1 MRVLLVEDEEFLAEM
16 IAEGLRRDA
25 VAVDVA
31 HDGREALDKLRFGA
45 YDVLV
50 LDRDLP
56 VLHGDEVCRRVVR
69 QRLLTRILMLT
80 AAGDVRDR
88 VAGLG
93 LGADDYLT
101 KPFAYDELLARVL
114 ALGRRAHP
122 ALPPVLERA
131 GLVLDTARRQV
142 SRDGRYLALS
152 RKEFAV
158 LETLLRADGAVV
170 SGEDLI
176 EQVWEEDTSYRTNA
190 VRVTLS
196 KLRAK
201 LGDPPVIETVQ
212 GAGYRLGAG
221 PETGAE
227 TGAGAGPG
235 AAPDSL
241 PSALPAPG
249 APGTALDS
257 PGAAPDSSGA
267 VADSSMPARP
277 RPDPDG
283 AAR

>member
-1 MRVLLVEDEEFLAEM
+1 MRVLVVEDEEFLREM

-25 VAVDVA
+25 LAVDEA
-31 HDGREALDKLRFGA
+31 GDGLEALRRLRLGE

-56 VLHGDEVCRRVVR
+56 GLHGDEVCRQVVR
-69 QRLLTRILMLT
+69 ERLLTRVLMLT
-80 AAGDVRDR
+80 ASAAVRDR
-88 VAGLG
+88 VEGLG

-114 ALGRRAHP
+114 ALGRRARP

-131 GLVLDTARRQV
+131 GVTVDTARRAA
-142 SRDGRYLALS
+142 SRDGHRLALS

-158 LETLLRADGAVV
+158 LEALLRAGGAVL
-170 SGEDLI
+170 SSDDLI

-201 LGDPPVIETVQ
+201 LGEPAVIETVP
-212 GAGYRLGAG
+212 GAGYRI
-221 PETGAE
+221 T
-227 TGAGAGPG
+227 
-235 AAPDSL
+235 D
-241 PSALPAPG
+241 
-249 APGTALDS
+249 
-257 PGAAPDSSGA
+257 
-267 VADSSMPARP
+267 P
-277 RPDPDG
+277 R
-283 AAR
+283 

>member
-16 IAEGLRRDA
+16 IAVGLRRDA
-25 VAVDVA
+25 LAVDVA
-31 HDGREALDKLRFGA
+31 ADGPTALRKLQFGE

-56 VLHGDEVCRRVVR
+56 GVHGDEVCRRVVR
-69 QRLLTRILMLT
+69 QKLLTRVLMLT
-80 AAGDVRDR
+80 AAGTVRDR

-114 ALGRRAHP
+114 ALGRRARP
-122 ALPPVLERA
+122 ALPPVIERA
-131 GLVLDTARRQV
+131 GVVLDTARRQA
-142 SRDGRYLALS
+142 SRDGRHLSLS

-158 LETLLRADGAVV
+158 LEALLRADGAVV

-201 LGDPPVIETVQ
+201 LGEPGVVETVP
-212 GAGYRLGAG
+212 GAGYRISGV
-221 PETGAE
+221 
-227 TGAGAGPG
+227 
-235 AAPDSL
+235 
-241 PSALPAPG
+241 
-249 APGTALDS
+249 S
-257 PGAAPDSSGA
+257 P
-267 VADSSMPARP
+267 
-277 RPDPDG
+277 
-283 AAR
+283 

>member
-1 MRVLLVEDEEFLAEM
+1 MRVLVVEDEEFLAEM

-25 VAVDVA
+25 IAVDVA
-31 HDGREALDKLRFGA
+31 PDGRTALRKLGLGE

-56 VLHGDEVCRRVVR
+56 GLHGDDVCREVVGR
-69 QRLLTRILMLT
+69 RLLTRILMLT
-80 AAGDVRDR
+80 ASGTVRDR
-88 VAGLG
+88 VDGLG

-114 ALGRRAHP
+114 ALGRRARP

-158 LETLLRADGAVV
+158 LETLMRADGAVV

-201 LGDPPVIETVQ
+201 LGEPQVIETVP
-212 GAGYRLGAG
+212 GAGYRVGGRA
-221 PETGAE
+221 
-227 TGAGAGPG
+227 
-235 AAPDSL
+235 
-241 PSALPAPG
+241 
-249 APGTALDS
+249 
-257 PGAAPDSSGA
+257 
-267 VADSSMPARP
+267 
-277 RPDPDG
+277 
-283 AAR
+283 

>member
-1 MRVLLVEDEEFLAEM
+1 MRVLVVEDEAFLAEM

-25 VAVDVA
+25 LAVDVA
-31 HDGREALDKLRFGA
+31 ADGLEALRKLRLGE

-56 VLHGDEVCRRVVR
+56 GMHGDEVCRRVVE
-69 QRLLTRILMLT
+69 QRLMTRVLMLT
-80 AAGDVRDR
+80 AAGTVRDR
-88 VAGLG
+88 VEGLG

-114 ALGRRAHP
+114 ALGRRARP

-131 GLVLDTARRQV
+131 GIELDTARRQA
-142 SRDGRYLALS
+142 SRDGRHLQLS

-158 LETLLRADGAVV
+158 LEALLRAEGAVV

-176 EQVWEEDTSYRTNA
+176 EQVWEEHTSYRTNA

-201 LGDPPVIETVQ
+201 LGEPPVVETVP
-212 GAGYRLGAG
+212 GAGYRI
-221 PETGAE
+221 
-227 TGAGAGPG
+227 
-235 AAPDSL
+235 
-241 PSALPAPG
+241 
-249 APGTALDS
+249 
-257 PGAAPDSSGA
+257 SS
-267 VADSSMPARP
+267 
-277 RPDPDG
+277 
-283 AAR
+283 